1 MRISDWSS
9 DVCSS
14 DLHRLARRAGRAGLY
29 LRPAHHHPRR
39 RRYRRHDR
47 RPSQGAAMM
56 GAGKAWLVAAV
67 ALALLLIVL
76 TFPMRLALAWADADD
91 AGIAAR
97 EVRGSIWSGEL
108 VEARLGPLPL
118 GPVKA
123 TLSPLA
129 PPGGPAHLGLLRP
142 HPPPR
147 PHPTPPPPPTP

>member
-1 MRISDWSS
+1 MIRRPPRSTRTDTLFPYTTLFRSKS
-9 DVCSS
+9 AGA
-14 DLHRLARRAGRAGLY
+14 HRLARRAGRAGLY

-108 VEARLGPLPL
+108 VEARLGALDRKSTRL
-118 GPVKA
+118 N
-123 TLSPLA
+123 SS
-129 PPGGPAHLGLLRP
+129 H
-142 HPPPR
+142 
-147 PHPTPPPPPTP
+147 